1 MPGIRTLRVR
11 ALLPFALALG
21 LAIAPAAAAHAADT
35 CAAGASTPEAKT
47 SQLMLDALV
56 ATNGVPGMGAAVWR
70 DGEVVWTGCSGLRD
84 IAAKRPVERD
94 TVFRLASVSKLLAI
108 TAAAKLAEQGRLDL
122 DAPVSGMLPW
132 LRNDWS
138 PISVRQLSAHISGM
152 PHYQLGDRSAG
163 ERHYATG
170 RDAVGIFAGRK
181 LLSTPGT
188 SYRYS
193 SWGYTLIGAVIEAR
207 SGEHYLDYLAEEVVP
222 GLAIQADTDGLGDNV
237 SRLYKIGG
245 GAPRPAPPNDFSY
258 TWPGGGMAGTPE
270 ALVRFGGRLLQG
282 RIVSPKTWQAML
294 QPTRYANGQPVRER
308 DYGLGLGWRI
318 GHDQDG
324 AGIAHHAG
332 TTDGARSALVLWPQ
346 QGLAASVL
354 SNAQWVSVI
363 DRTAMMLAAPHRPRP
378 QGLVARRPCPLG
390 ATRYRGSLGERR
402 FEGELGFRLVDGR
415 CIGQLG
421 AANSLGDYFDAAE
434 AWPTRKLQ
442 LIALDSD
449 GQLSRAALVA
459 PTGLYDLRAKAGG
472 GWSARFSDE
481 LTLELLL

>member
-1 MPGIRTLRVR
+1 MSRTRTLRL
-11 ALLPFALALG
+11 ASHLHASLALS
-21 LAIAPAAAAHAADT
+21 LAIAPWHTALAADS
-35 CAAGASTPEAKT
+35 CAAGSNSPAAKT
-47 SQLMLDALV
+47 SQLMLDALR

-84 IAAKRPVERD
+84 IAAKLPVERD
-94 TVFRLASVSKLLAI
+94 TVFRLASVSKPLAI

-152 PHYQLGDRSAG
+152 PHYQLGDRNAG
-163 ERHYATG
+163 QRHYATG
-170 RDAVGIFAGRK
+170 RDAVGIFADRK
-181 LLSTPGT
+181 LLSVPGT
-188 SYRYS
+188 TYRYS

-207 SGEHYLDYLAEEVVP
+207 SGQHYLDYLAEQIIP
-222 GLAIQADTDGLGDNV
+222 GLAIQADTNGLGKNV
-237 SRLYKIGG
+237 SRLYKIGD

-318 GHDQDG
+318 GKDEDG

-332 TTDGARSALVLWPQ
+332 TTDGARSALVLWPHQ
-346 QGLAASVL
+346 DLAAGVL
-354 SNAQWVSVI
+354 SNAQWVSAI
-363 DRTAMMLAAPHRPRP
+363 DKTAMMLAAPHRPRP
-378 QGLVARRPCPLG
+378 QGLLPRPCPLA

-402 FEGELGFRLVDGR
+402 FDGELSFRLVDGR
-415 CIGQLG
+415 CIGQLS
-421 AANSLGDYFDAAE
+421 AANSLGGYFDAAE

-442 LIALDSD
+442 VIALDRD
-449 GQLSRAALVA
+449 GQLARAALVA
-459 PTGLYDLRAKAGG
+459 PTGLYDLRAKATGA
-472 GWSARFSDE
+472 WSARFSDE
-481 LTLELLL
+481 LSLELML

>member
-1 MPGIRTLRVR
+1 MSGIRTLRARPLLR
-11 ALLPFALALG
+11 AWLALG
-21 LAIAPAAAAHAADT
+21 LAQAPLHAAIAADT
-35 CAAGASTPEAKT
+35 CSKGSSSPEAAT
-47 SQLMLDALV
+47 SQLMLDALI
-56 ATNGVPGMGAAVWR
+56 ASNGVPGMGAAVWR

-94 TVFRLASVSKLLAI
+94 TVFRLASVSKPLAI

-132 LRNDWS
+132 LRNDWQ

-207 SGEHYLDYLAEEVVP
+207 SGQHYLDYLAEQITP
-222 GLAIQADTDGLGDNV
+222 GLTIQADTDGLGKNV

-318 GHDQDG
+318 DEDADG

-346 QGLAASVL
+346 QALAASVL
-354 SNAQWVSVI
+354 SNAQWVSAI
-363 DRTAMMLAAPHRPRP
+363 DKTAMMLAAPHRPRP
-378 QGLVARRPCPLG
+378 KGLVARPCPLG
-390 ATRYRGSLGERR
+390 ATRYRGRLGERR
-402 FEGELGFRLVDGR
+402 FEGEIAFRLVDGR
-415 CIGQLG
+415 CIGQLD
-421 AANSLGDYFDAAE
+421 AANSLGAYFDAAE
-434 AWPTRKLQ
+434 AWPNRKLQ
-442 LIALDSD
+442 LIALDHD

-459 PTGLYDLRAKAGG
+459 PTGLYDLRAQATG
-472 GWSARFSDE
+472 GWSARFNDE
-481 LTLELLL
+481 LSLELML

>member
-1 MPGIRTLRVR
+1 MSRTRTLRLAPRLR
-11 ALLPFALALG
+11 ASLALS
-21 LAIAPAAAAHAADT
+21 LAIAPWHTALAADSCAAA
-35 CAAGASTPEAKT
+35 SNSPEAKT
-47 SQLMLDALV
+47 SQLILDALI

-84 IAAKRPVERD
+84 IAAKLPVERD
-94 TVFRLASVSKLLAI
+94 TVFRLASVSKPLAI

-132 LRNDWS
+132 LRNDWQ

-152 PHYQLGDRSAG
+152 PHYQLGDRNAG
-163 ERHYATG
+163 QRHYATG
-170 RDAVGIFAGRK
+170 RDAVGIFSERK
-181 LLSTPGT
+181 LLSVPGT
-188 SYRYS
+188 TYRYS

-207 SGEHYLDYLAEEVVP
+207 SGRHYLDYLAEQITP
-222 GLAIQADTDGLGDNV
+222 GLAIQADTDGLGKNV
-237 SRLYKIGG
+237 SRLYKIGD

-270 ALVRFGGRLLQG
+270 ALARFGGRLLQG

-294 QPTRYANGQPVRER
+294 QPTLYANGLPVRER

-318 GHDQDG
+318 GRDEDG

-354 SNAQWVSVI
+354 SNAQWVSAI
-363 DRTAMMLAAPHRPRP
+363 DKTAMMLAAPHRPRP
-378 QGLVARRPCPLG
+378 QGLVPRPCPLA

-402 FEGELGFRLVDGR
+402 FDGELSFRLVDGR
-415 CIGQLG
+415 CIGQLS
-421 AANSLGDYFDAAE
+421 AANSLGSYFDAAE
-434 AWPTRKLQ
+434 AWPDRKLQ
-442 LIALDSD
+442 VIALDRD
-449 GQLSRAALVA
+449 GQLTRAALVA
-459 PTGLYDLRAKAGG
+459 PTGLYDLRAAAAG

-481 LTLELLL
+481 LSLELRL